1 MIIEQASVSLTF
13 AGYSLSNTAP
23 QTRLLPAN
31 NIYFVQ
37 PTSYNCL
44 CAIDYIRAF
53 YETGKSSLPGKL
65 APWLPKSLAR
75 EMPLVDLVSA
85 TPDIVTHPFSLDR
98 PHVLMNKFSGPDDP
112 QYKRVA
118 DTVGDL
124 LRKIF
129 DERHIT
135 KGNTSMR
142 NERYSLKNLEI

>member
-1 MIIEQASVSLTF
+1 MASQVPRQRN
-13 AGYSLSNTAP
+13 AGMYYTSGGGS
-23 QTRLLPAN
+23 RLLVPSIGTNA
-31 NIYFVQ
+31 
-37 PTSYNCL
+37 
-44 CAIDYIRAF
+44 A
-53 YETGKSSLPGKL
+53 K
-65 APWLPKSLAR
+65 
-75 EMPLVDLVSA
+75 LVDLVSA